1 VLKINLNQITGL
13 SVALQVHQKQQSRVV
28 NEKISACAHKR
39 IATLKLPLGHLL
51 MNSKIKTLTLAAL
64 AALSVGITAT
74 AQAQAFPDKPISL
87 IVPFAAGGPTDVVA
101 RMIAIPMGKALGQ
114 TVLVE
119 NAVGA
124 GGTIGANKVAH
135 AAPNGYTIFLHH
147 MGMATAPALYKKLP
161 FDPLKDF
168 EYIGQVVDVPM
179 TLLARKDFPAKDV
192 PELLAYLK
200 TNGNKVSMAN
210 AGLGAVSHL
219 CGLLFQ
225 SQIGIDLNTI
235 PYKGTGPA
243 MNDLLGGQV
252 DLLCDQT
259 TQTVPMIK
267 ENRIKAYGATT
278 LTRLAALPNLPTL
291 HEQGL
296 KGFEVKVWHGMYA
309 PKGTPAPVLD
319 KINAALRSAMQ
330 DPQVVQRL
338 ADLSCDI
345 PSVDKMTPAGLKTHL
360 TAEINKWGPVIK
372 KAGIYAD

>member
-1 VLKINLNQITGL
+1 M
-13 SVALQVHQKQQSRVV
+13 HP
-28 NEKISACAHKR
+28 
-39 IATLKLPLGHLL
+39 TLKSL
-51 MNSKIKTLTLAAL
+51 AL
-64 AALSVGITAT
+64 AVLAVAAT
-74 AQAQAFPDKPISL
+74 GMTCAVQAQTFPDKSVSL
-87 IVPFAAGGPTDVVA
+87 VVPFAAGGPTDVVA
-101 RMIAIPMGKALGQ
+101 RMIAIPMGKSLGQ

-124 GGTIGANKVAH
+124 GGTIGATKVAR

-147 MGMATAPALYKKLP
+147 MGMATSPALYKKLS

-168 EYIGQVVDVPM
+168 EYIGQVLDVPM
-179 TLLARKDFPAKDV
+179 TLLARKDFPATNF
-192 PELLAYLK
+192 PELLAHLK
-200 TNGNKVSMAN
+200 ANGSKVSMAN

-225 SQIGIDLNTI
+225 SQIGIELNTI

-259 TQTVPMIK
+259 TQTVPLIK
-267 ENRIKAYGATT
+267 ENRVKVYGTT
-278 LTRLAALPNLPTL
+278 SLTRLAALPNVPTL
-291 HEQGL
+291 NEQGL

-319 KINAALRSAMQ
+319 KISTALRAAMQ
-330 DPQVVQRL
+330 DPVVVQRL
-338 ADLSCDI
+338 SDLSSDI
-345 PSVDKMTPAGLKTHL
+345 PSADKMTAAGLKSHL
-360 TAEINKWGPVIK
+360 EAEINKWGPVIK

>member
-1 VLKINLNQITGL
+1 MHHKLKSL
-13 SVALQVHQKQQSRVV
+13 
-28 NEKISACAHKR
+28 
-39 IATLKLPLGHLL
+39 
-51 MNSKIKTLTLAAL
+51 AL
-64 AALSVGITAT
+64 AVLAT
-74 AQAQAFPDKPISL
+74 AGVLIAATTQAQTFPDKPISL

-101 RMIAIPMGKALGQ
+101 RMMAIPMGKALGQ

-124 GGTIGANKVAH
+124 GGTIAATKVAR
-135 AAPNGYTIFLHH
+135 ATPNGYTIFLHH
-147 MGMATAPALYKKLP
+147 MGMATSPALYKKLS

-179 TLLARKDFPAKDV
+179 TLLARKDFPAKDF

-200 TNGNKVSMAN
+200 ANGNKVSMAN

-225 SQIGIDLNTI
+225 SQIGIELNTI

-259 TQTVPMIK
+259 TQTVPLIK
-267 ENRIKAYGATT
+267 ENRVKVYGTT
-278 LTRLAALPNLPTL
+278 SLTRLAALPNVPTL
-291 HEQGL
+291 NEQGL

-319 KINAALRSAMQ
+319 KINAALRTAMQ
-330 DPQVVQRL
+330 DPTVVQRL
-338 ADLSCDI
+338 ADLSSDI
-345 PSVDKMTPAGLKTHL
+345 PSADKMTAAGLKTHL
-360 TAEINKWGPVIK
+360 EAEINKWSPVIK